1 MIDVEAHVFN
11 YVYPFVIAVPN
22 FPAQNFKS
30 MYVPNPSSF
39 PFATLMEMDNVLDTK
54 NRSSAIDEEYAI
66 ITYEANSYA
75 MDKFQ
80 CRAVADAID
89 RGMISLNFARLSMQ
103 FIPNLADN
111 TIFRITARYQ
121 AVADGNLVIYRR

>member
-1 MIDVEAHVFN
+1 MIDVEPLVFN
-11 YVYPFVIAVPN
+11 EVYSSVTSLRN
-22 FPAQNFKS
+22 FPAKNFKS

-39 PFATLMEMDNVLDTK
+39 PFATLMEVDNAIDTK
-54 NRSSAIDEEYAI
+54 HRSSSLDEEYAI

-75 MDKFQ
+75 TEKFK
-80 CRAVADAID
+80 CREVADAID
-89 RGMISLNFARLSMQ
+89 KVMVRLNFARLSMQ

-121 AVADGNLVIYRR
+121 AVADRHNVIYRR